1 MGRARVN
8 SDRSAGGAVALLA
21 VTTGLM
27 LARPSSAQSSGATG
41 SLERFHPTPAG
52 DAMFGV
58 PSPSASGHLVAR
70 AAAIVDFASRP
81 LSIQGD
87 SGKLSI
93 VESQLFLHLDVS
105 FALFNR
111 VLVSVDMPF
120 ALAQGGESPTV
131 LGVPFASPKSAQ
143 IGDLRLGARARIYG
157 ELWDAFQ
164 LGVGGYVY
172 VPTAPGDSYAGDG
185 AVRGEPQLLIGGRY
199 QRFVYNASLGTT
211 LRASSHP
218 GSFDVGAG
226 AAVVLGEDL
235 LQLGPELTVST
246 PFSRDVLA
254 RTSET
259 TITVA
264 SQTSAELLL
273 GAKLRLLKSLVIGAG
288 AGPGLTQGW
297 GTPVFFAVGS
307 VAYAPLPPRPG
318 KADTDRDGI
327 LDVVDACVKTPGVAS
342 DDPKKNGC
350 PPDADSDGIVDAE
363 DACPEVPGV
372 KSEDP
377 KKNGCPPDRDG
388 DGIVDAED
396 ACPKVPG
403 VKSED
408 PKKNG
413 CPADSDEDGILDA
426 ADACPKVVGVRSDD
440 PKKNGCPPDSDGD
453 GIVDHEDACP
463 KDPGPADPDP
473 KKNGCPQVTVTPT
486 EIVIHR
492 QVQFHFG
499 QSNLTQ
505 TVDPVSDDLLGEV
518 RDAIVKHPEIEL
530 IEVQGHADIVGTDE
544 YNQKLSEARA
554 EAVRAWL
561 VKKGIP
567 ETRLSARGFGSK
579 DPVASND
586 SEKGRQ
592 ENRRVQFII
601 VPKKTNP

>member
-1 MGRARVN
+1 MGRSRVN
-8 SDRSAGGAVALLA
+8 SGRSTSGAIALLLA
-21 VTTGLM
+21 GLTIG
-27 LARPSSAQSSGATG
+27 RPALAQSSGATG
-41 SLERFHPTPAG
+41 SLERFHPAPAG

-58 PSPSASGHLVAR
+58 PSPSVGGHLVPR
-70 AAAIVDFASRP
+70 AAAVFDFASRP

-87 SGKLSI
+87 TGKFAI

-105 FALFNR
+105 FALFDR

-120 ALAQGGESPTV
+120 ALAQSGESPTV

-143 IGDLRLGARARIYG
+143 VGDLRLGARARIYG
-157 ELWDAFQ
+157 GYWDPFQ

-172 VPTAPGDSYAGDG
+172 VPTAPGASYTGDG
-185 AVRGEPQLLIGGRY
+185 AVRGEPQLLIGGRV
-199 QRFVYNASLGTT
+199 QRFVYTASLGTT
-211 LRASSHP
+211 LRASAHP
-218 GSFDVGAG
+218 SSFDVGAG
-226 AAVVLGEDL
+226 AAVVLGDDL

-254 RTSET
+254 KTSET

-307 VAYAPLPPRPG
+307 LAYAPLPPRPG
-318 KADTDRDGI
+318 KADTDADGI
-327 LDVVDACVKTPGVAS
+327 LDVVDACVQTPGVAS

-350 PPDADSDGIVDAE
+350 PPDSDGDGIIDVE
-363 DACPEVPGV
+363 DACPKVPGV
-372 KSEDP
+372 KSDDP
-377 KKNGCPPDRDG
+377 KKNGCPPDSDG

-403 VKSED
+403 VKSDD

-413 CPADSDEDGILDA
+413 CPADGDGDGIVDA
-426 ADACPKVVGVRSDD
+426 EDACPKVPGVKSDD
-440 PKKNGCPPDSDGD
+440 PKKNGCPPDTDGD
-453 GIVDHEDACP
+453 GIVDAQDACP
-463 KDPGPADPDP
+463 KEPGPADPDP

-530 IEVQGHADIVGTDE
+530 IEVQGHADIVGSDE

-567 ETRLSARGFGSK
+567 ATRLVARGFGSK